1 MKSAI
6 GIIPARYGAQRFP
19 GKPLAKILGKP
30 MIQWVYERSVS
41 SNALKKVIIATDDE
55 KIQNVARSF
64 GAETVMTSSHHPSGT
79 DRAAEIARELNV
91 PLIINIQGDEPLIRG
106 EMITSLVNALQDDTA
121 AMATLAVKSWDDRL
135 LKDENTVK
143 VVFDREGHALYFS
156 RSPIPNNSDHFWIH
170 IGIYGYQ
177 REFLLEF
184 SKLKPTFLENIEKLE
199 QLRAL
204 EYGYKIKIIESDHST
219 LSVDVPG
226 DINRI
231 ENILKKEKNA

>member
-30 MIQWVYERSVS
+30 MIQWVYERAS
-41 SNALKKVIIATDDE
+41 SSKALKKVIIATDDE
-55 KIQNVARSF
+55 RIQNTARSF
-64 GAETVMTSSHHPSGT
+64 GAETVMTSSRHPSGT
-79 DRAAEIARELNV
+79 DRVAEIARQLNV
-91 PLIINIQGDEPLIRG
+91 PVIVNIQGDEPLIRG
-106 EMITSLVNALQDDTA
+106 EMITSLVDALQDHTA
-121 AMATLAVKSWDDRL
+121 AMATLAVKSLDDRL

-143 VVFDREGHALYFS
+143 VVFDKERYALYFS
-156 RSPIPNNSDHFWIH
+156 RSPIPYNSDRFWIH

-184 SKLKPTFLENIEKLE
+184 SKLKPTILENIEKLE

-204 EYGYKIKIIESDHST
+204 EYGYKIKIIESAFPT
-219 LSVDVPG
+219 ISVDIPD
-226 DINRI
+226 DISKI
-231 ENILKKEKNA
+231 ENILEKEEYA